1 MYDNVAAASSTK
13 EKAAAGAAGKAANAG
28 AGAGSRV
35 GVGTGARAA
44 GADSTIAPASAS
56 APTRTPASN
65 HHRVAMKW
73 FHEYHSKNYMLRD
86 NTGKLVAA
94 TMYYDPVLDYNH
106 ALDAKM
112 GLGVAWYTL
121 PQSPELARAMS
132 VPPPFHIFSLHAL
145 FLPFLLCIRFVRLP
159 CSAIFSF
166 LFNLRL
172 CPRD

>member
-1 MYDNVAAASSTK
+1 
-13 EKAAAGAAGKAANAG
+13 
-28 AGAGSRV
+28 
-35 GVGTGARAA
+35 
-44 GADSTIAPASAS
+44 
-56 APTRTPASN
+56 
-65 HHRVAMKW
+65 MKW

-86 NTGKLVAA
+86 KTGKLVAA

-132 VPPPFHIFSLHAL
+132 VPPLSPPHLFTSRSFSPCDRFPSLHSFRPPSSL
-145 FLPFLLCIRFVRLP
+145 RI
-159 CSAIFSF
+159 SSF
-166 LFNLRL
+166 LSHLPL